1 MTLQRTLELRVL
13 GGEQQGARCRLAD
26 GTPTTVSGQFDSD
39 IVLRGSDLA
48 KRRIAVTPDGDG
60 VRLEVL
66 SGDAKLGDRLLAA
79 GQSAKLPLYSPVQ
92 LGETVVALG
101 EPGGD
106 WSAPV
111 THDEAAPPA
120 TPHRAARLHHW
131 SRRLIM
137 GGGAVATVS
146 MAMLAFAYT
155 ATPAEPTTEQLARR
169 AEAELHAAGFPRLVV
184 KAMPQGEISVTGYLE
199 TTEERARVERTL
211 ASQPVTARLSVWVNE
226 QVATSV
232 LDVYRVNG
240 VNAQADVTG
249 PGAVRVTT
257 HEADIG
263 KLEQIHTIA
272 RRDVPGLSIL
282 EARNAPPAAAPQ
294 PAPVVDD
301 PGKRVAAIVPGEPSY
316 VVTAD
321 GTRYFEGA
329 LLPTGHR
336 IASITDHEVLLE
348 RGGASTPLRF

>member
-1 MTLQRTLELRVL
+1 MTPQRTLELRVL
-13 GGEQQGARCRLAD
+13 GGEQQGARCRLSD
-26 GTPTTVSGQFDSD
+26 GLPTTVSGQFDSD

-48 KRRIAVTPDGDG
+48 RRRIAITPQGDG

-66 SGDAKLGDRLLAA
+66 SGDAKLGDRMLAA
-79 GQSAKLPLYSPVQ
+79 GESVQLPLYAPVQ
-92 LGETVVALG
+92 LGDTVVALG
-101 EPGGD
+101 DPEGD

-111 THDEAAPPA
+111 THDEAAPAPR
-120 TPHRAARLHHW
+120 RAADVHRW

-155 ATPAEPTTEQLARR
+155 AAPAEPTTEQLARR

-184 KAMPQGEISVTGYLE
+184 KATPQGEISVTGYLE
-199 TTEERARVERTL
+199 TNEERARVERTL
-211 ASQPVTARLSVWVNE
+211 ASQPATARLSVWVNE
-226 QVATSV
+226 QVANSV

-257 HEADIG
+257 HEADVG
-263 KLEQIHTIA
+263 KLEQIRTVA

-282 EARNAPPAAAPQ
+282 EARNAPPPAAPQ
-294 PAPVVDD
+294 AAPVLDD

-336 IASITDHEVLLE
+336 IASIADHEVLLE
-348 RGGASTPLRF
+348 RGGSTTPLRF